1 MIDVTE
7 AFRNELDS
15 GNRKYIVS
23 AVLYTSTQTY
33 TITNSSIWENTF
45 FIEDAVTQSGLFD
58 IGTAV
63 INKLTLGL
71 NNITEAYSN
80 VDFKNAL
87 IIPQVG
93 LIISGTGEVEQYQK
107 GIFIVDDVIYDGSV
121 IRLTCLDLMAM
132 FDRKYTTEL
141 TFPATLADIVEEA
154 CDVCGVTINGT
165 KYPTAPAT
173 FRNNDYVVSKKPER
187 DDLTFREVI
196 SWCATI
202 AGCFARVSRLGAL
215 EFSWFNI
222 ATLADLIQNMHAPDL
237 PVYPGVDYLLDNFSA
252 DVAVTPTSIR
262 CVQLS
267 YTVTDADGNTETKTE
282 TYGDTSGYK
291 VSVANN
297 DFITTD
303 AQASTVVSAMSSA
316 LYYMIFYRAD
326 ITHVS
331 DPTIEAGDIAMV
343 RNFRGKMY
351 PIIVSRTKFG
361 ISTSQVTN
369 SNSETELKNVLARP
383 TLNFKTGD
391 YNFPEINPGI
401 AIVGPDGEFYLI
413 YIDPNGDLKTMKL
426 PIRIYYY
433 VEPRTVYF
441 EGETVDLTGTVVHA
455 VYNDGSEV
463 DVTSQCTFEP
473 AQGTTV
479 GTQGFNIVATY
490 TVTAPTSGS

>member
-1 MIDVTE
+1 
-7 AFRNELDS
+7 
-15 GNRKYIVS
+15 
-23 AVLYTSTQTY
+23 
-33 TITNSSIWENTF
+33 
-45 FIEDAVTQSGLFD
+45 
-58 IGTAV
+58 
-63 INKLTLGL
+63 
-71 NNITEAYSN
+71 
-80 VDFKNAL
+80 
-87 IIPQVG
+87 
-93 LIISGTGEVEQYQK
+93 
-107 GIFIVDDVIYDGSV
+107 
-121 IRLTCLDLMAM
+121 
-132 FDRKYTTEL
+132 
-141 TFPATLADIVEEA
+141 
-154 CDVCGVTINGT
+154 
-165 KYPTAPAT
+165 
-173 FRNNDYVVSKKPER
+173 VSKKPER

-282 TYGDTSGYK
+282 TYGDTSWYK

-479 GTQGFNIVATY
+479 GAQGFNIVATY
-490 TVTAPTSGS
+490 TVTPPTSGS